1 MDGEALVW
9 CVAELHDPT
18 SLVVVMVMMMMMVMV
33 MTMVM
38 MMMMMMVVMC
48 ARVRHQ
54 PVT

>member
-33 MTMVM
+33 M
-38 MMMMMMVVMC
+38 MMMMVMVL
-48 ARVRHQ
+48 ARW
-54 PVT
+54 

>member
-18 SLVVVMVMMMMMVMV
+18 SLVVVMVMMMIVVMMVMV
-33 MTMVM
+33 
-38 MMMMMMVVMC
+38 MVVMC

>member
-18 SLVVVMVMMMMMVMV
+18 SLVVVMVMMMVVMMV
-33 MTMVM
+33 
-38 MMMMMMVVMC
+38 MVVMC
-48 ARVRHQ
+48 ARVGHQ